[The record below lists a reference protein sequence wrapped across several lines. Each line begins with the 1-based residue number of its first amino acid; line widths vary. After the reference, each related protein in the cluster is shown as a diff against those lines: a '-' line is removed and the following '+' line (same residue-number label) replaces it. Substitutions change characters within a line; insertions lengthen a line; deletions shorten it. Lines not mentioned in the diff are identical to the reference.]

1 MSKDVLFVQKYLFSY
16 HCIAKIII
24 FVPQK
29 PSFMPLNNPK
39 EQTYDVHRTFFSSLK
54 EIGGV
59 ELPKLNNMPVVTAN
73 YAVTHR
79 VCPYEFAKQWLQKGM
94 PYQVDDYRFVLFHKA
109 DFDVSANLQQYHITD
124 ATLAFVGNGSIMQ
137 FESEVPADIQV
148 SALLL
153 KYDYMR
159 YIMHDHLP
167 NTKLNNIKNAV
178 LQLDVT
184 QSAIIEQMICTLY
197 LLVCQSDCDRL
208 TIESQTAALISYI
221 CGLYV
226 RNTAT
231 LPKSYTRAESLFNAF
246 IELVN
251 QYYAEQHQLHFY
263 ADRLCV
269 TDRYL
274 SSLVSQVSQVS
285 AKEWIDRALIAK
297 AKVAL
302 RHSDITST
310 QLSDQLNFPNTAFF
324 CKYFKRIVGCTP
336 TEYRQAE
343 LAR

>member
-1 MSKDVLFVQKYLFSY
+1 MP
-16 HCIAKIII
+16 II
-24 FVPQK
+24 
-29 PSFMPLNNPK
+29 NPK
-39 EQTYDVHRTFFSSLK
+39 NQTSDVHRTFFSSLK

-59 ELPKLNNMPVVTAN
+59 KLSELDYRPIVTAN
-73 YAVTHR
+73 FAVAHR
-79 VCPYEFAKQWLQKGM
+79 VCPYEYAQQWLQQDM

-109 DFDVSANLQQYHITD
+109 DIKVSANLQQYHITD

-167 NTKLNNIKNAV
+167 NAELANIKNAV
-178 LQLDVT
+178 LQLNVT
-184 QSAIIEQMICTLY
+184 QFTIIEQMICTLH
-197 LLVCQSDCDRL
+197 LLVSQPDYDHL
-208 TIESQTAALISYI
+208 TVESQTAALISYI
-221 CGLYV
+221 CDLYA

-231 LPKSYTRAESLFNAF
+231 LPKSNTRAESLFNAF

-274 SSLVSQVSQVS
+274 SYLVSQVSQVS

-310 QLSDQLNFPNTAFF
+310 QLSDELNFPNTAFF

-343 LAR
+343 FTR